1 MLIATLLVAA
11 LSQQPAHLRFEDSPQ
26 ASAGQAQKAELPVL
40 KAGLGSCSADFT
52 VNDVDGKPVYLAVV
66 HVKIRY
72 GAMGMKRMDLEVS
85 TNAQGQAR
93 VEGLPAKAR
102 PLVYDIQKDNKK
114 ILAQQNLAKE
124 CQKTLA
130 VSFK

>member
-1 MLIATLLVAA
+1 MLIATLLAA
-11 LSQQPAHLRFEDSPQ
+11 TLSQQPHLRSENFRQ
-26 ASAGQAQKAELPVL
+26 APAGQAAQAELPVL

-52 VNDVDGKPVYLAVV
+52 VTDVDGKPVYLAVV

-72 GAMGMKRMDLEVS
+72 GAMGLKRMDLEVS
-85 TNAQGQAR
+85 TNAEGKAR

-114 ILAQQNLAKE
+114 VIAQQNLAKE

>member
-1 MLIATLLVAA
+1 MLIPTIALAVVA
-11 LSQQPAHLRFEDSPQ
+11 LSQQPAEPPKQ
-26 ASAGQAQKAELPVL
+26 ELPVL

-52 VNDVDGKPVYLAVV
+52 VTDAGDKPVYLAVV

-85 TNAQGQAR
+85 TNADGKAR

-114 ILAQQNLAKE
+114 VIAQQNVAKE
-124 CQKTLA
+124 CQKTHT
-130 VSFK
+130 VVFR

>member
-1 MLIATLLVAA
+1 MLIAALLLGA
-11 LSQQPAHLRFEDSPQ
+11 LLQQPA
-26 ASAGQAQKAELPVL
+26 AAAKNELPVL

-72 GAMGMKRMDLEVS
+72 GAMALKRMDLEVS
-85 TNAQGQAR
+85 TNIEGKAR

-102 PLVYDIQKDNKK
+102 PLVYDIQKENKK
-114 ILAQQNLAKE
+114 IITQQDVEKE
-124 CQKTLA
+124 CQKTLNVA
-130 VSFK
+130 FK